1 MFACFQPISW
11 VAKISGFLNIIL
23 GHHPTSPVRP
33 EASYTDH
40 GPLRLIKELP
50 AGPEKKNLL
59 VEDPHSSKMVHIW
72 VVYNPELIIN
82 MALLEHLG
90 TTKTVESMMIF
101 GSPNLDGGRG

>member
-1 MFACFQPISW
+1 M
-11 VAKISGFLNIIL
+11 K
-23 GHHPTSPVRP
+23 
-33 EASYTDH
+33 
-40 GPLRLIKELP
+40 
-50 AGPEKKNLL
+50 KKNLL